1 MTDDLVKKYGDTIRN
16 LLLDLGITNKEVIAN
31 TPKRWIRFLESYS
44 KPLNS
49 DFHDFKTF
57 STDSDDMVIAET
69 HFWSICEHHLLP
81 YFGKVFFG
89 YIPQGEVLG
98 ISKIVRFIQY
108 VAKQPSIQEGLTQT
122 IADTLFVK
130 SGGKGVMV
138 LIKGF
143 HTCVASRY
151 SNGWMTTS
159 AVRGIFRE
167 NKTLKTEFL
176 NLIRL
181 ENTSVLE

>member
-1 MTDDLVKKYGDTIRN
+1 MKEDLVNKYADVLRS
-16 LLLDLGITNKEVIAN
+16 LLQDIGIQNEEVIEN
-31 TPKRWIRFLESYS
+31 TPRRWIRFLESYS
-44 KPLNS
+44 KPLNA
-49 DFHDFKTF
+49 DFSDFKTF
-57 STDSDDMVIAET
+57 QTNSDDMVIAET

-89 YIPQGEVLG
+89 YIPDGKVLG

-108 VAKQPSIQEGLTQT
+108 VSKQPSIQEGLTQT
-122 IADTLFVK
+122 IADTLFEK
-130 SGGKGVMV
+130 SEGRGVMV

-167 NKTLKTEFL
+167 NKTLKNEFL
-176 NLIRL
+176 NLTRFEKSSL
-181 ENTSVLE
+181 LD

>member
-1 MTDDLVKKYGDTIRN
+1 MTVDLVEKYENTIRN
-16 LLLDLGITNKEVIAN
+16 MLKDLGIQNDEVLNN
-31 TPKRWIRFLESYS
+31 TPRRWIKFLESYS
-44 KPLNS
+44 RPLRHE
-49 DFHDFKTF
+49 FQDFKMFPT
-57 STDSDDMVIAET
+57 SSDDMVVAET

-89 YIPQGEVLG
+89 YIPNGEVLG

-108 VAKQPSIQEGLTQT
+108 VSKQPSIQEGLTQT
-122 IADTLFVK
+122 IADTLHAN
-130 SGGKGVMV
+130 SNGKGVMV

-167 NKTLKTEFL
+167 DKNLKTEFL
-176 NLIRL
+176 NLIDVAKTGIL
-181 ENTSVLE
+181 E